1 MVSNAKSFNEKS
13 SEIFSDAEK
22 VRKAVSN
29 FMVDNNPAYNSKQ
42 YKPFPTPVPD
52 DWQDRLPKDEAE
64 DEDGEDEEDEDAKQ
78 EEDEEPAV
86 DVKDEAKHA
95 TRGMRKR
102 RASSAAIA
110 PSNRHAS
117 GTPAVQATE
126 GLGQSFE
133 NDTFQ
138 KAQEK
143 IVAEMLDLKNSNDE
157 LIVGPFTNLPS
168 RELRDYYRVIKHPV
182 SLKSVQKAV
191 QGVKGREK
199 PTGVSNFKSWATF
212 EEETSAIWK
221 NAYHY
226 NEDGSDISEA
236 ARLLEKYFY
245 RRLNEAKKVV
255 AEPPQPKVKLRMP
268 AKSPEPP
275 KITLKFGGT
284 KPSTTGGVSVDNE
297 ALRRQQDL
305 VNAGM
310 NGGASIRPGPKGPQ
324 VPNGIPPLPK
334 PSQEPTRS
342 VSAEKPAINGVKS
355 EASIGQSPALAAV
368 QMNTNRN
375 GSLEARQSP
384 NPSMMPP
391 PLANLTPR
399 LTSGSP
405 HPQSYA
411 TNSQHHPLS
420 TTNYSSTSQFDSSRR
435 QAGK

>member
-1 MVSNAKSFNEKS
+1 MISNAKSFNEKS

-29 FMVDNNPAYNSKQ
+29 FMVDNNPAYGSKQ

-52 DWQDRLPKDEAE
+52 DWQDRLPQDEAE
-64 DEDGEDEEDEDAKQ
+64 EEDGEAEEDEDTKQ

-86 DVKDEAKHA
+86 DVKDETKHA

-143 IVAEMLDLKNSNDE
+143 IVAEMLDLKNNKFVHTAPE
-157 LIVGPFTNLPS
+157 LGSILTMLYSDKLIAGPFTNLPS

-182 SLKSVQKAV
+182 SLRSVQKAV

-212 EEETSAIWK
+212 EDETSAIWK

-226 NEDGSDISEA
+226 NEDGSEISEA
-236 ARLLEKYFY
+236 ARLLE
-245 RRLNEAKKVV
+245 VC
-255 AEPPQPKVKLRMP
+255 
-268 AKSPEPP
+268 
-275 KITLKFGGT
+275 TLHVF
-284 KPSTTGGVSVDNE
+284 
-297 ALRRQQDL
+297 
-305 VNAGM
+305 
-310 NGGASIRPGPKGPQ
+310 I
-324 VPNGIPPLPK
+324 
-334 PSQEPTRS
+334 
-342 VSAEKPAINGVKS
+342 
-355 EASIGQSPALAAV
+355 
-368 QMNTNRN
+368 
-375 GSLEARQSP
+375 
-384 NPSMMPP
+384 
-391 PLANLTPR
+391 
-399 LTSGSP
+399 
-405 HPQSYA
+405 
-411 TNSQHHPLS
+411 
-420 TTNYSSTSQFDSSRR
+420 SS
-435 QAGK
+435 KH